1 MIDIHCHLEHMG
13 NDAEKEKIIAEA
25 RQKMTALITS
35 VADPKDL
42 DEILALRDR
51 HKGFVFVSLGFH
63 PERIEKYK
71 QQEIDEYI
79 EKIMANKKNIV
90 AIGEVGLDYS
100 WIKEPS
106 RREESKEIFLQFIEL
121 ANELRLPMVIH
132 GRNEPGSSD
141 CTRDILE
148 ILDAAKTDAVLHCF
162 SGSET
167 NLREALKKEYWI
179 SFATLV
185 CKSDK
190 HKRFA
195 KIVPL
200 ERMLLETDAP
210 WLHPTSREMI
220 NRPWLIEESA
230 KAIAG
235 IKGITKDEVLKMTE
249 GNARGV
255 FGL

>member
-1 MIDIHCHLEHMG
+1 MG
-13 NDAEKEKIIAEA
+13 NDAEKERIIDEA
-25 RQKMTALITS
+25 RQKMSAIITS
-35 VADPKDL
+35 VADPKDM
-42 DEILALRDR
+42 DDILRISNR

-79 EKIMANKKNIV
+79 EKIKANKKNIV

-100 WIKEPS
+100 WIKDPAK
-106 RREESKEIFLQFIEL
+106 REESKEVFMQFIDL

-132 GRNEPGSSD
+132 GRNEPGNSE
-141 CTRDILE
+141 CTHDILRM
-148 ILDAAKTDAVLHCF
+148 LDAANVDVVMHCF
-162 SGSET
+162 SGSDA
-167 NLREALKKEYWI
+167 NLKEALKKEYYI

-195 KIVPL
+195 NLVPL
-200 ERMLLETDAP
+200 ERMLLETDSP
-210 WLHPTSREMI
+210 WLHPTSREMN

-230 KAIAG
+230 KVIAG
-235 IKGITKDEVLKMTE
+235 IKGTTKDEVLKITE
-249 GNARGV
+249 ENAKRV